1 HLPLGTEVN
10 TSVWH
15 IDAVRWEV
23 SITSAYTLRD
33 PSPPPGANRLPLTN
47 RSKPTILSRFCS
59 KNDSLLAR
67 IFNYFISLLMPEILH
82 L

>member
-1 HLPLGTEVN
+1 VALRLPGL
-10 TSVWH
+10 H
-15 IDAVRWEV
+15 IARTG
-23 SITSAYTLRD
+23 SGKAQ
-33 PSPPPGANRLPLTN
+33 PPPGANHLPLTN

-67 IFNYFISLLMPEILH
+67 IFNYFISILMPEILH